1 MDLQV
6 RKGGDSTFGFVNG
19 DLMKTAT
26 LRVIVDGYNAPLTAG
41 NFVDLV
47 QSGYYTAG
55 RGAGASRAPLCVF
68 QPDPWRR

>member
-1 MDLQV
+1 MKLKLKPPGTKRSKLEYDGLL
-6 RKGGDSTFGFVNG
+6 SNLGFNFN
-19 DLMKTAT
+19 LRCYA

-55 RGAGASRAPLCVF
+55 AYTRYDFSSI
-68 QPDPWRR
+68 